1 MSNIIYHDENDSVN
15 DIDIDELYR
24 KNLERSMKQTS
35 TFNKILNRV
44 HKRIHKTSQNKRT
57 EQHIWFIIPKFI
69 LGEQTYDQ
77 GDCIAHVIG
86 KLVDNGFVV
95 KYLHPSTIFVTWGQ
109 WIPSYERDQ
118 HFKKTGILIDER
130 GIPIK
135 KPEPEPQPQPQL
147 HTEKDNKC
155 FTPIN
160 KYKPTGQ
167 LLYNPELFD
176 AMSRISTNNRKP

>member
-15 DIDIDELYR
+15 EIDIDELYR

-44 HKRIHKTSQNKRT
+44 HKRIQKTSQNKRT

-109 WIPSYERDQ
+109 WIPSYERDL

-135 KPEPEPQPQPQL
+135 KPEPEPQLQPQL
-147 HTEKDNKC
+147 YAEKDNKN
-155 FTPIN
+155 FKAILVDLEN
-160 KYKPTGQ
+160 EIENY
-167 LLYNPELFD
+167 
-176 AMSRISTNNRKP
+176 I